1 MIKRLD
7 EVVPVRVS
15 RREKILLRRWAR
27 EAGTDLSKVVRDMIE
42 RRRSEEAARSGPNDE
57 QAGSITRSDLSSVCV
72 CARSDVG
79 VAA

>member
-42 RRRSEEAARSGPNDE
+42 RRRSEEEAVEKSDARCG
-57 QAGSITRSDLSSVCV
+57 LSPV
-72 CARSDVG
+72 CACTGFGDGAG

>member
-1 MIKRLD
+1 MIKLD

-27 EAGTDLSKVVRDMIE
+27 ESGTDLSKVVRDMIE
-42 RRRSEEAARSGPNDE
+42 RRRSEEAAKPESNDE
-57 QAGSITRSDLSSVCV
+57 QKRSDPSSVCA
-72 CARSDVG
+72 CARSEDGVG

>member
-42 RRRSEEAARSGPNDE
+42 LRRSEEEAAEKSNARSV
-57 QAGSITRSDLSSVCV
+57 LSSVCA
-72 CARSDVG
+72 CTGFGDGAG